1 MQNENFDS
9 QQLIQIATKS
19 INFNKNILFN
29 FSLNKNYNTKNYFY
43 LDQTNIVIVKSGNYI
58 LSLSCEFYQNV
69 VLGLKINE
77 IIINEIQSEDNFIN
91 FHDVIKLNSNDIINF
106 ENISTY
112 NIEVKKPSLVHNNNF
127 KLIKI

>member
-1 MQNENFDS
+1 MQNDNFDS
-9 QQLIQIATKS
+9 QKLIHIAIKS
-19 INFNKNILFN
+19 VKFNQNLIFDLFLNNFN
-29 FSLNKNYNTKNYFY
+29 THNYFF
-43 LDQTNIVIVKSGNYI
+43 LDESNIVIIKSGNYI

-91 FHDVIKLNSNDIINF
+91 FHNVIKLNSNDIINF
-106 ENISTY
+106 ENISV
-112 NIEVKKPSLVHNNNF
+112 NDIEVKNSLIINNNKI

>member
-1 MQNENFDS
+1 M
-9 QQLIQIATKS
+9 
-19 INFNKNILFN
+19 
-29 FSLNKNYNTKNYFY
+29 
-43 LDQTNIVIVKSGNYI
+43 VIIKSGNYI

-91 FHDVIKLNSNDIINF
+91 FHNVIKLNSNDIINF
-106 ENISTY
+106 ENISV
-112 NIEVKKPSLVHNNNF
+112 NDIEVKNLLIINNNKI